1 MLKGLRQLKQNEIK
15 KGSTVMAL
23 PLFPSPWAWS
33 VMVSINLSKGFVIL
47 ELRFVFSGG
56 YAYFEPLSFFVAP

>member
-1 MLKGLRQLKQNEIK
+1 
-15 KGSTVMAL
+15 MAL
-23 PLFPSPWAWS
+23 PFFPSPWAWS
-33 VMVSINLSKGFVIL
+33 AMVNINLSKGFVIL